1 MVREPVESSSISSV
15 GFDPESQVLEVE
27 FRRGGRVFRFFDV
40 PEFMFKGL
48 MLARSKG
55 QFVATRIADRY
66 RSEQVS

>member
-1 MVREPVESSSISSV
+1 MLREPVDSSAISSV
-15 GFDPESQVLEVE
+15 GFDAAAQILEVE
-27 FRRGGRVFRFFDV
+27 FRRGRRVFRFLDV

-55 QFVATRIADRY
+55 RFVATRIADRY